1 MSIPKSRTI
10 NSVADCRDFIDGCLF
25 MSTGGGGD
33 PETGM
38 SILKAALDEGL
49 SPGWTDKSLISDG
62 ALTAMVYGMGSIAP
76 AGAGQDELLA
86 SLGVGDAPR
95 SEAEG
100 MQDAVKMLSEYLGE
114 PIDCIVVSELG
125 AYNSSAPLTVAARL
139 GIPVVDGD
147 YSGRAVPEEMQ
158 STPHVHGVASDPLA
172 SVDQWG
178 NTAIVARAATSYM
191 LERIGRHLSMAG
203 ITGTAVASTAIRGS
217 RMKEI
222 LVPRTLTQCLEI
234 GRARRLGVARGDDPV
249 EAGLKVAGGWRLFEG
264 TVTDKVW
271 EDSGG
276 FMVGTLD
283 MAGTGPT
290 AGRSLRAWF
299 KNEIHVTWLD
309 GEPWV
314 CSPDLVTLVN
324 PRTGRGYTNTAIRAG
339 DEVVAVG
346 MRGLDVMREP
356 SILASA
362 SGPAYFGF
370 DFPYAPIEQ
379 VVASG
384 ADR

>member
-1 MSIPKSRTI
+1 MSIPKTQAI
-10 NSVADCRDFIDGCLF
+10 TSVADCSDFIDGCLF
-25 MSTGGGGD
+25 VSTGGGGD
-33 PETGM
+33 PDTGM
-38 SILKAALDEGL
+38 SILEAALAEGL
-49 SPGWTDKSLISDG
+49 SLGWSDKSLISDG

-76 AGAGQDELLA
+76 TGADQDEVLR
-86 SLGVGDAPR
+86 SLGVGDEPR
-95 SEAEG
+95 SEAQA
-100 MQDAVKMLSEYLGE
+100 MQDALGVLSEYLGE
-114 PIDCIVVSELG
+114 PIDCIVVAELG
-125 AYNSSAPLTVAARL
+125 AYNSPAPLAVAARL

-158 STPHVHGVASDPLA
+158 STPHAYGVASDPLV
-172 SVDQWG
+172 SVDRWG
-178 NTAIVARAATSYM
+178 NTAIVAKAANSYM
-191 LERIGRHLSMAG
+191 LERVGRHLSMAG

-222 LVPRTLTQCLEI
+222 LVPRTLSQCLEI
-234 GRARRLGVARGDDPV
+234 GRACRLGVSRGDDPI
-249 EAGLKVAGGWRLFEG
+249 EAALQVVGGWRLFEG
-264 TVTDKVW
+264 TVTGKEW

-283 MAGTGPT
+283 IAGTGPS

-309 GEPWV
+309 GRPWV

-324 PRTGRGYTNTAIRAG
+324 PQTGRGYTNTAIDAG

-346 MRGLDVMREP
+346 MRGLGVMREP

-370 DFPYAPIEQ
+370 DAPYVPIEQ
-379 VVASG
+379 LMISRAG
-384 ADR
+384 Q